1 MSDYKTCGGCGAD
14 NPSKRCIGCFH
25 DFGGDSVSQAVT
37 DAPTPE
43 TDNFEKHFPDA
54 PVSGWKRLTK
64 RFERERDELRARLK
78 EAEAD
83 YKELA
88 RHHNMECTCL
98 EIY

>member
-1 MSDYKTCGGCGAD
+1 MS
-14 NPSKRCIGCFH
+14 
-25 DFGGDSVSQAVT
+25 

-43 TDNFEKHFPDA
+43 TDLECEEGESSSWVDANFA
-54 PVSGWKRLTK
+54 RRL
-64 RFERERDELRARLK
+64 ERERDELRARLE